1 MECKPTVQQLRSRTA
16 QKRDRPIRLK
26 RANKSYKEEIT
37 ITDSE
42 KESVGQTSE
51 GVVAGELE
59 RSVIPSYLRARWSD
73 SVSTIT
79 NRSSPCWSPRTVQ
92 QKTESIL
99 HNLGELKENLSQA
112 RMAQPADNSMA
123 EILRMI
129 MEMNTRDKQERD
141 RREDE
146 RRLEDARREDERR
159 AEDARRE
166 DERRSEEAR
175 RVERRELREQE
186 AKEEAERR
194 EAKFLIALKEAQP
207 VIPQTVHIGSTK
219 LPKMKEGEGHS

>member
-1 MECKPTVQQLRSRTA
+1 MV
-16 QKRDRPIRLK
+16 
-26 RANKSYKEEIT
+26 
-37 ITDSE
+37 
-42 KESVGQTSE
+42 QTSE

-59 RSVIPSYLRARWSD
+59 RSVIPTYLRAQWSD

-79 NRSSPCWSPRTVQ
+79 NRSSPCWSPGTVQ

-99 HNLGELKENLSQA
+99 QNLGELKENLSLA

-123 EILRMI
+123 EMLRMI
-129 MEMNTRDKQERD
+129 MEMNTRDKQER
-141 RREDE
+141 
-146 RRLEDARREDERR
+146 ARREDERR

-166 DERRSEEAR
+166 DERWSEEAKR
-175 RVERRELREQE
+175 EERRKLREQE

-207 VIPQTVHIGSTK
+207 VIPQTVHI
-219 LPKMKEGEGHS
+219 E